1 MPKLGRKRL
10 VSRLARSPLTYVVL
24 IIFAG
29 LFVYSSVGAYNK
41 SRLARKKVTVASS
54 ELASLQEQK
63 TKLGADLESANT
75 DFGTEKAIREKFN
88 VVKKGEKVIMIVQ
101 EEPVEPED
109 RAGKDGF
116 WQFLKNI
123 FTKE

>member
-1 MPKLGRKRL
+1 MSKLGKKRL
-10 VSRLARSPLTYVVL
+10 VSRLARSPLTYLIL
-24 IIFAG
+24 IIFVG

-63 TKLGADLESANT
+63 IKLGSDLESANT

-88 VVKKGEKVIMIVQ
+88 VVKKGEKVIMIVH

-123 FTKE
+123 FTKD